1 LEVSASCVSAHLAQ
15 RFARVV
21 AVDIDAAPPRQ
32 IRADIAALPF
42 LDGGFDLIIC
52 LDVLEHVKDDL
63 SAMREMYRVLRHRGV
78 ALVYVPLWFVEGPT
92 IPKSP
97 EEVGTPLYHGTSRVY
112 WEYNR
117 AAMLGRLHDA
127 GFEVQAITYPDDELD
142 IGPSNPKGP
151 VTLFTCRR
159 QTTDI
164 PHRKKSSGI
173 TINDLL
179 SDDPHFHTDSVGRPA
194 SFTIDPAVLAYLEP
208 LVGKGMRT
216 LETGAGLSTVLF
228 ALRGA
233 HHICITPIA
242 DEAEVVK
249 QYCQKHSI
257 SLQEV
262 TFIIE
267 RSEDVLPRLD
277 HNYLEMVLIDG
288 GHGFP
293 IPFIDWFYTARLLR
307 PGGLMIVDDTLI
319 KTGRILSEFLEVD
332 PHWKL
337 LTEFH
342 NTSIFEKISHG
353 GHLSEWTDQPYTRKD
368 FPCAFQS

>member
-1 LEVSASCVSAHLAQ
+1 MRLLAKIFGARQLVPIEAKRVCQRILCVLDISADKLLRH
-15 RFARVV
+15 
-21 AVDIDAAPPRQ
+21 DAAVAEPAKRCNGCGWTG
-32 IRADIAALPF
+32 RAFIDHP
-42 LDGGFDLIIC
+42 
-52 LDVLEHVKDDL
+52 
-63 SAMREMYRVLRHRGV
+63 
-78 ALVYVPLWFVEGPT
+78 EGPT
-92 IPKSP
+92 IGCPRCGL
-97 EEVGTPLYHGTSRVY
+97 V
-112 WEYNR
+112 
-117 AAMLGRLHDA
+117 
-127 GFEVQAITYPDDELD
+127 
-142 IGPSNPKGP
+142 
-151 VTLFTCRR
+151 
-159 QTTDI
+159 
-164 PHRKKSSGI
+164 

-179 SDDPHFHTDSVGRPA
+179 SDVPHFHTDSLGRPA

-242 DEAEVVK
+242 GEAEVVK

-262 TFIIE
+262 KFIIE

-277 HNYLEMVLIDG
+277 HDYLDMVLIDG

-293 IPFIDWFYTARLLR
+293 IPFIDWFYAARLLR

-337 LTEFH
+337 LTELH

-368 FPCAFQS
+368 FPCTFQS